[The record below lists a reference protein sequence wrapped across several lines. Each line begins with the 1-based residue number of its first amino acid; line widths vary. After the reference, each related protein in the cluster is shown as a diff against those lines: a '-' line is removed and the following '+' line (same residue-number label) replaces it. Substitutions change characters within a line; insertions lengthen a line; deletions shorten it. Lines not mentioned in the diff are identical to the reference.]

1 MPWEVWR
8 PSAFGRALPQRGTI
22 YGKIRLSRIAAWS
35 KLDGLEHQDYKI
47 GTYWGVAP
55 LRGSPSLPSVLTLFL
70 SPCVRMLTSVDRLLF
85 VRGVPIFKE
94 LRDDFLVRLA
104 SIMDEL
110 SFPASHT
117 IFTEGQEG
125 RALYI
130 VVSGQVSVHLRGQE
144 LAQLETGTC
153 FGEMSLFDAEPR
165 SASVTTLQPCDC
177 LMLTQ
182 QQLYEAI
189 DETPGIAVNIIR
201 LLSRRLR
208 ESNKELNEKK
218 QELKEFNRQQTLT
231 YAPDPQFL
239 PQDPPPRPV
248 LEEQPVYGGDGGGFP
263 YSTFPY

>member
-1 MPWEVWR
+1 
-8 PSAFGRALPQRGTI
+8 
-22 YGKIRLSRIAAWS
+22 
-35 KLDGLEHQDYKI
+35 
-47 GTYWGVAP
+47 
-55 LRGSPSLPSVLTLFL
+55 
-70 SPCVRMLTSVDRLLF
+70 MLTSVDRLLF

-110 SFPASHT
+110 SFPNNHT

-130 VVSGQVSVHLRGQE
+130 VVSGRVRVHLRGQE

-165 SASVTTLQPCDC
+165 SASVTTLESCDC

-201 LLSRRLR
+201 LLSRRIR
-208 ESNKELNEKK
+208 ELNDELNEKQ
-218 QELKEFNRQQTLT
+218 QELKDLTRQQNLA
-231 YAPDPQFL
+231 YAPDPQFV
-239 PQDPPPRPV
+239 PQEVVPRPV
-248 LEEQPVYGGDGGGFP
+248 AEESLYGFDHNNGFP
-263 YSTFPY
+263 YSTLAQ